1 MGIIALDAMTMVDD
15 NKITITIITIPS
27 KLYNTTGRGIDFAA
41 ILDTNINAVMIFFA
55 MYGTNPMPP
64 WGVDLGTADW
74 PIERMVRCRG
84 RSNKDIL
91 RRRLI
96 RAGRLIRI
104 GRSCRYG

>member
-1 MGIIALDAMTMVDD
+1 MGIIALNAVTMIDD
-15 NKITITIITIPS
+15 DQISVASGWSGECNDTAS
-27 KLYNTTGRGIDFAA
+27 SGIDFAA

-64 WGVDLGTADW
+64 WRVDLGTADW

-84 RSNKDIL
+84 RSSKDIL